1 MIPMENTPQKEAE
14 KLVDGV
20 VDNGRSRIVEENEE
34 TIQNLVNA
42 LDNFREMN
50 VVFSETRRR
59 LDNE

>member
-1 MIPMENTPQKEAE
+1 MENTTPTEEAE
-14 KLVDGV
+14 ELVDGV
-20 VDNGRSRIVEENEE
+20 VDDRRTRIVEEKEE
-34 TIQNLVNA
+34 TIQNLVNK

>member
-1 MIPMENTPQKEAE
+1 MENTTPTEEAE
-14 KLVDGV
+14 ELVDGV
-20 VDNGRSRIVEENEE
+20 ADDRRTRIVEEKEE
-34 TIQNLVNA
+34 TIQNLVNK